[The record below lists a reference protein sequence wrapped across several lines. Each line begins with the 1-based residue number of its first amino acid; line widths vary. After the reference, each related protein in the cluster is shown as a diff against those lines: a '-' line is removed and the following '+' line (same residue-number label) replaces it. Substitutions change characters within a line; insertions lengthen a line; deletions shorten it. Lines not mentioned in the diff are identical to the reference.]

1 MAINIE
7 QWQIDAWARNV
18 MILAQQMTN
27 KLSDTVMMGDGMV
40 PPAREKTVDIIDASD
55 GEETLGSPPRFQV
68 TGNVP
73 TTETRRWIERRT
85 FRWPKLVDRH
95 DQLQVL
101 HQLNNVYA
109 RLAAASWGRYKDRV
123 IIGNAGINPVV
134 AFTDLRGGLLGQ
146 VNQGNDTKVLQL
158 FPAAQVIADGAT
170 FLTKTKIIQARQI
183 LAANDYD
190 EGMHGPLFFSYHGN
204 QLLGLLSDT
213 SLTTIEQVA
222 VKALMSGMPAT
233 GLLGFN
239 WILCNRL
246 PKVGSIRRNIAW
258 ARNAA
263 EFAVWEEQF
272 HRLTERD
279 DLNYTPQL
287 YMESVCGCSRGD
299 DKLVVAVDVDETAVP

>member
-1 MAINIE
+1 MAINVE

-18 MILAQQMTN
+18 MILAQQMMN
-27 KLSDTVMMGDGMV
+27 KLSDTVFSGDGGV
-40 PPAREKTVDIIDASD
+40 PPGREKTVDIIEAAD

-68 TGNVP
+68 TGNI
-73 TTETRRWIERRT
+73 ETVEARRWIERRT

-95 DQLQVL
+95 DQLQTL

-109 RLAAASWGRYKDRV
+109 RLASAAWARFKDRV
-123 IIGNAGINPVV
+123 VIGNAGVNPLA
-134 AFTDLRGGLLGQ
+134 AFTDLRGGLLGS
-146 VNQGNDTKVLQL
+146 VNQGNDTKVLTA
-158 FPAAQVIADGAT
+158 FPAAQVIAHGST

-190 EGMHGPLFFSYHGN
+190 EGMHGPLYFSYHGN

-213 SLTTIEQVA
+213 SMTTIEQVA
-222 VKALMSGMPAT
+222 VKALMAGQPAP

-246 PKVGSIRRNIAW
+246 PKVGNIRRNIAW
-258 ARNAA
+258 AKNAA
-263 EFAVWEEQF
+263 EFASWEDQLQ
-272 HRLTERD
+272 RLTERD

-287 YMESVCGCSRGD
+287 YMESVCGCARGD
-299 DKLVVAVDVDETAVP
+299 DKLVVAVEVDETATP